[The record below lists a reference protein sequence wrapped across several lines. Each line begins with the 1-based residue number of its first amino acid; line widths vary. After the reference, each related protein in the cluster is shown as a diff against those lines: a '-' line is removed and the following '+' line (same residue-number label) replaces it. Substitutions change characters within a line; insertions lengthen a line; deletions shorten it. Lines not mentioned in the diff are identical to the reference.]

1 MLGVI
6 SINFLNCPDFMSGF
20 LFCKKPANQKGI

>member
-20 LFCKKPANQKGI
+20 LFCKKTQIYL